1 MIRRRL
7 AIIPGVPIRH
17 PDAPPENELYA
28 PVEWRSAGEFED
40 ILYEKA
46 EGIAKITINRPEV
59 RNAFRPQTLAELREA
74 FGQARDDLEVAT
86 IVFTGA
92 GTEAF
97 CSGGDQRI
105 RGDDGYIGDD
115 EVARQ
120 GVGRLDVGDLHV
132 QIRRTPKPVV
142 AMVAGYAVGGGHILH
157 LVCDLTIAADN
168 ARFGQTGP
176 RVGSF
181 DGGFGTAL
189 LARNVGVKRAKEIW
203 FLCRLYD
210 ADEALGMG
218 LVNAVVPVA
227 ELERETVAW
236 CREMGSLSPLALR
249 LLKASFNAAEDGLT
263 GLQQLSH
270 DATLLFYMTEEGQE
284 GRNAYVEG
292 RRPDFSKFPKR
303 P

>member
-105 RGDDGYIGDD
+105 RG
-115 EVARQ
+115 R
-120 GVGRLDVGDLHV
+120 
-132 QIRRTPKPVV
+132 
-142 AMVAGYAVGGGHILH
+142 
-157 LVCDLTIAADN
+157 
-168 ARFGQTGP
+168 
-176 RVGSF
+176 
-181 DGGFGTAL
+181 
-189 LARNVGVKRAKEIW
+189 
-203 FLCRLYD
+203 
-210 ADEALGMG
+210 
-218 LVNAVVPVA
+218 
-227 ELERETVAW
+227 
-236 CREMGSLSPLALR
+236 
-249 LLKASFNAAEDGLT
+249 
-263 GLQQLSH
+263 
-270 DATLLFYMTEEGQE
+270 
-284 GRNAYVEG
+284 
-292 RRPDFSKFPKR
+292 
-303 P
+303 